1 MDTSLRLGRRDP
13 LGIEDEDQLLMYKS
27 AESALREDVL
37 PRSRPAAET
46 QIPKSDRV
54 ALPSSTAKSTDQ
66 GKPIEYKWPGSEQAT
81 QEPRT
86 DQAAQKS
93 ADGSI
98 PYTWPGSKPIEPEPV
113 AKPTEDTGDV
123 MRGAGTALAQTPALA
138 YGALGYVGAVG
149 ENLFGTGG
157 SMSSLKKFG
166 LNEYQTRMKEIGA
179 TAKDTD
185 DVTKAWAKAKGGDM
199 GALVDWA
206 QYGVG
211 YLGGNIVETVATSAI
226 GSVVGGLA
234 SGPVAPVGALG
245 GAVAGVVGR
254 DAVKGV
260 AKNLIEGMVAK
271 EAARIAEKAGVETA
285 TGQMLKEATK
295 NVAKNIGSGMALA
308 GSSLIKE
315 TGGIY
320 GEAEEQAKKEGREL
334 DGGDLAR
341 IFGSGVV
348 AGLSEFAVDK
358 LGLDVAAGKIKIP
371 GGGRTGRSLIGGV
384 AGVGLEGGTEL
395 FQTAVERYGAGKTL
409 TGEDAMNEYINA
421 FALGGLGGGTVGAV
435 VGAFRDGKTSPDRVR
450 QILDQAQ
457 SDMTSDDGRQ
467 ELFDSMFD
475 DPKLGPILQANGIES
490 GDDPRFQNVITR
502 ALATQR
508 MLVDLEAPTP
518 EARAET
524 RKQREADVLAAFGET
539 ASTAVGG
546 DTGAIEPVI
555 QRSSVTP
562 NLETRTLEGE
572 AQPVILPET
581 AGGQAGTVAL
591 SPEDL
596 VARQQGF
603 EPLVGI
609 TTDKGPV
616 GNRFP
621 SMQAAEFFLLG
632 PKDAKTGQRSGG
644 YAQTNLLG
652 QGLEARIRQGKRSK
666 AEGGGTF
673 YFVETRKKPETPAPV
688 VTPAAPVTTA
698 AAPVVTPA
706 VTPTAP
712 VTPTKGKKA
721 TIPALTP
728 EEEQQ
733 QIPLRVRA
741 EEIAN
746 ELETLGGDKNLISGI
761 RSVITN
767 KRRIQNNDFYEGKL
781 AELKALKGA
790 GVQKTTEQRGVSAYF
805 TESKRDQ
812 GRYNEYKGNAD
823 IGPFLQSA
831 DDAIQQLTTFINNLG
846 YAVADVNNA
855 TPDKRALFAKSMMS
869 QIAGS
874 TSRML
879 VKREAFD
886 KKYKSASLEQKNKS
900 LVDLQK
906 DLVAAQ
912 EYLTK
917 QGEPDATQTRQV
929 TEGGEQQ
936 RQGAG
941 EQVPAVGEDRGVKA
955 EEQTGGGEA
964 GRGDQPVKG
973 GAKPQVTKP
982 AATPLP
988 LLVNPPTNEPSIQVT
1003 AKGRLPEQDALLGH
1017 LPISVLS
1024 APENIKQAMD
1034 VLGASSPEMLV
1045 NSTIPM
1051 LQRRG
1056 NILAEWEVRKILG
1069 NKPTPQATAP
1079 ATPSAPAK
1087 PAVDPAMQARVK
1099 ERINKAYEDG
1109 GLDLE
1114 DVIKL
1119 NKMVDDGDLMGAI
1132 SNMKRIVESNLGA
1145 GSGAKYSLSRTPQPT
1160 TTGRDFAYGKIK
1172 TIDDLNRDVRGHLAR
1187 QGSGGTFTA
1196 TRVPL
1201 GNLAGKVPGLPA
1213 MQRIA
1218 DLFGKKL
1225 VYFAVEK
1232 GSVDLI
1238 DGAVLSGSDTIFV
1251 NVNSSRP
1258 HIRILGH
1265 EMVHALRF
1273 SNKEIYTALTKHLSP
1288 YLDQGGMNAYAAQLG
1303 KEGMKDPAL
1312 ILEEAIAD
1320 IVGDR
1325 FGESTFWQMMADE
1338 NPSMFTQLARIVVDF
1353 LDSVM
1358 NRIRGQKTLDS
1369 KNLLTDVAAARQA
1382 IVSVLADF
1390 DARSAAPAK
1399 PTGAPSFSRGR
1410 TGSAG
1415 VLAEVAPNPD
1425 QEIASRWN
1433 EMTAEEKTSTTQAVA
1448 NKMMTQI
1455 FNLLDLEGFTYRF
1468 SSGRYEGDV
1477 NPNILIDAPPN
1488 ASVQQLEL
1496 LAKVMGYV
1504 LDQKAMVAY
1513 DENNTTSGDQAG
1525 FVKVE
1530 IPKGM
1535 SEKQFDDMRQ
1545 HISDRVPQAD
1555 SDTLRDGALIF
1566 GNFSAYN
1573 DNVETLT
1580 DDQYRAAI
1588 RDAIESF
1595 DYDGEI
1601 RVSQPETFHSQF
1613 VWPENR
1619 EAYLQGTEY
1628 GEGSG
1633 LQGGEGANVRRSRRD
1648 RIDDIAEQAIAIRD
1662 KWIDARGAARAGR
1675 RAQPNQVAVGEPDA
1689 EYGTPRQGAIEV
1701 VAVHYSQV
1709 PRRVLSSSF
1718 FGTGLR
1724 GAEKGRLAEPTNA
1737 DIKNRIYTYVDIGY
1751 GIRPEAGVGGA
1762 AHVIKLKNIYD
1773 VTKDELGLSKGAR
1786 GRTEEE
1792 IASSF
1797 ERAVLRAGFDG
1808 YYTAPQGSDKG
1819 YAVLIGDH
1827 QIEIN
1832 PPAEA
1837 PMFSRKREGETF
1849 YSAMERGFESVKQT
1863 SMPAQQ
1869 WKAWLNS
1876 NKEKLGIK
1884 KAEIEWTG
1892 INEWLDLQ
1900 QGKVEKQEVL
1910 NWIAGN
1916 KVRINDII
1924 LTDNPSVALPEYKDP
1939 TEEDYR
1945 EFVREKI
1952 EEQKNNVEY
1961 GTLGLDYNLEE
1972 EYPEL
1977 YKVDPD
1983 SMTMEEAK
1991 QWIKDYS
1998 SMTVFN
2004 REHIRGYERSL
2015 GRAKDRLKARY
2026 NKSIGSIQTVLPGG
2040 EDYAEIILTD
2050 PSIQPYKEEDTIHF
2064 GDIAYGKHIGWLRTN
2079 VRKDAE
2085 GNDVLFLEEIQSQRA
2100 QEGREFGIF
2109 DSKRTELP
2117 AGFTVYQ
2124 DFGSLARPKNASW
2137 YVINDSTKK
2146 QVGIFGRTKEEAI
2159 ESALRSG
2166 VPEAPFI
2173 EDTKSWASLLLKR
2186 AIAYAQTK
2194 GIDRVAWTTGDQQ
2207 NERYRLSKVV
2217 DEIYYDA
2224 YEDGTTYEV
2233 TAIKDGDEIT
2243 QGSGQMDIGAIRRA
2257 YGKDVA
2263 KLISNGS
2270 GDQAEGNVKVIRGE
2284 NLDVG
2289 GAGMREFYNT
2299 IVPSVA
2305 KTIAGKDSVTV
2316 MDIEWTGQQL
2326 GFVIP
2331 EKLQEQVA
2339 NDGFPMFSRKRYEE
2353 QFSDLDDKTRATAMR
2368 KGYYSPPTIK
2378 ERLDH
2383 LKPRLW
2389 DRIIQGTFDK
2399 FRAVRGISE
2408 KAYMMLRMS
2417 SGSQDGAVS
2426 ALLHYGQVYDDDG
2439 ALNVKKGT
2447 KGLLEAL
2454 DPVGGEVDRFL
2465 LWIAANRAANLS
2477 KDERERFFSQE
2488 DIRQLQKLNM
2498 GTMKN
2503 GKSRIGVYA
2512 EALKNMNELNRSV
2525 LDLARTTGL
2534 IDADAYKR
2542 FSADIWYV
2550 PFYRQMEDDGS
2561 LSAAQTSSGAV
2572 GQYLSKKLKGSDRPL
2587 NDLMENVLMN
2597 WSHILSASMKNKA
2610 AVETLKAATDM
2621 GDIVTK
2627 LPAQMKGAVKV
2638 MEGGKETYYM
2648 IEDEFLLAS
2657 LSAVSQ
2663 MPSYGFWM
2671 DTARGFKTTLTRFIS
2686 LSPTFKINNLIR
2698 DSIQSIGLSELSNN
2712 PLGNVMQ
2719 GWRAYKTDRAEA
2731 LAGGGLFAMGNA
2743 FDGDQSASVKRLL
2756 KTGVNKADILDT
2768 PEKVASFFRSAQDKY
2783 DEISDASENANRLAL
2798 YQQLR
2803 AKGASHLE
2811 AAYAARDLQDFSLQG
2826 SWTAI
2831 RYAAQVLPYF
2841 NARLQGMYKLG
2852 RDGLDPTMQVLTGK
2866 ASDTERQKAAKFAT
2880 VTGAVVTAALILYL
2894 SQKDDEDWKKR
2905 EDWDRDAFFWFKIPG
2920 TDKAVRIPKPFEM
2933 GAIATITERALE
2945 QMVDSSV
2952 EGKVFGKRLLHVLSD
2967 NFAINPIPQFI
2978 RPIYDVARNKDGF
2991 TDRPIESMGMER
3003 ISVENRVS
3011 PGTSGAAIAISK
3023 VNNMFAEFAS
3033 KVTGGAINT
3042 QSVQLSPIQYD
3053 YMIKGYLGWVGTGI
3067 QTASNVMAAPF
3078 KDGASSRYE
3087 RIDDFLVVGNYVKTV
3102 PQAQSRYVTSFY
3114 ENAKDVATASSD
3126 VSHFLNSGQLEKAR
3140 EIYTEKADRLALAK
3154 LYNKGTNM
3162 MSDISK
3168 QIKMV
3173 EDDKTMSGAEKRL
3186 EIERLQQIRI
3196 QIAKNV
3202 EDMRIGMK
3210 NK

>member
-1 MDTSLRLGRRDP
+1 MATGLSLYGDGEEDSIFLTKDEAMDT
-13 LGIEDEDQLLMYKS
+13 E
-27 AESALREDVL
+27 VL
-37 PRSRPAAET
+37 PRSRGLSLSSRTA
-46 QIPKSDRV
+46 IPVPQSSAVMTDEKVSAGSDFVTHEDLIGLSR
-54 ALPSSTAKSTDQ
+54 
-66 GKPIEYKWPGSEQAT
+66 KPIAT
-81 QEPRT
+81 DVASPTDDSQEFVTHEDLLGLPKR
-86 DQAAQKS
+86 S
-93 ADGSI
+93 APPVG
-98 PYTWPGSKPIEPEPV
+98 TEKPKEE
-113 AKPTEDTGDV
+113 TGDFL
-123 MRGAGTALAQTPALA
+123 RGAGTALAQTPALA
-138 YGALGYVGAVG
+138 YGALGLAGAAG
-149 ENLFGTGG
+149 EKAFGTGG
-157 SMSSLKKFG
+157 SMSAIKKFG
-166 LNEYQTRMKEIGA
+166 LDQYQTRMKEIGA
-179 TAKDTD
+179 TAKESD
-185 DVTKAWAKAKGGDM
+185 DVTKAWAKAKQGDI
-199 GALVDWA
+199 GALADWA

-211 YLGGNIVETVATSAI
+211 YLGGNIVETVATSAL
-226 GSVVGGLA
+226 GSAIGGLTA
-234 SGPVAPVGALG
+234 GPA
-245 GAVAGVVGR
+245 GAVAGAGAGVVGR
-254 DAVKGV
+254 QAVQGV

-271 EAARIAEKAGVETA
+271 ESVRLAEGQAAKSAVKMAEKDVADLALSTA
-285 TGQMLKEATK
+285 IRQQATK
-295 NVAKNIGSGMALA
+295 NVAKGIGSSMALV

-320 GEAEEQAKKEGREL
+320 GEAEEQARGEGREL

-341 IFGSGVV
+341 IFGSGIV

-371 GGGRTGRSLIGGV
+371 GGGRAGRSLIGGA
-384 AGVGLEGGTEL
+384 AGVGFEGGTEL
-395 FQTAVERYGAGKTL
+395 FQTAVERFGAGKTL

-475 DPKLGPILQANGIES
+475 DPNLGPILQANGIES

-555 QRSSVTP
+555 QRASVTP

-581 AGGQAGTVAL
+581 AGGQAGTIAL

-673 YFVETRKKPETPAPV
+673 YFIETRKKPEAVTPAPV

-706 VTPTAP
+706 VTPAAP

-746 ELETLGGDKNLISGI
+746 ELEALGGDKNLISGI

-805 TESKRDQ
+805 TDSKRDQ

-879 VKREAFD
+879 LKREAFD

-917 QGEPDATQTRQV
+917 QGEPDATQARQV

-964 GRGDQPVKG
+964 GRGDQPVEG
-973 GAKPQVTKP
+973 GTQPQEVTP
-982 AATPLP
+982 A
-988 LLVNPPTNEPSIQVT
+988 
-1003 AKGRLPEQDALLGH
+1003 
-1017 LPISVLS
+1017 
-1024 APENIKQAMD
+1024 
-1034 VLGASSPEMLV
+1034 
-1045 NSTIPM
+1045 
-1051 LQRRG
+1051 
-1056 NILAEWEVRKILG
+1056 
-1069 NKPTPQATAP
+1069 
-1079 ATPSAPAK
+1079 APAK

-1099 ERINKAYEDG
+1099 ERINRADEDG
-1109 GLDLE
+1109 GLDFE
-1114 DVIKL
+1114 DVVKL
-1119 NKMVDDGDLMGAI
+1119 NKMVDDGDLMGAV
-1132 SNMKRIVESNLGA
+1132 SNLKRIVESNLGA

-1225 VYFAVEK
+1225 VYFAVEE

-1273 SNKEIYTALTKHLSP
+1273 SNKEIYTALTKHLLP
-1288 YLDQGGMNAYAAQLG
+1288 YLDQGGMNAYRAQLS

-1358 NRIRGQKTLDS
+1358 NKIRGRQTLDS

-1390 DARSAAPAK
+1390 DARSAAPTQ
-1399 PTGAPSFSRGR
+1399 PTGLPSFSQKRMDLPSEPGTQEIPDGYVR
-1410 TGSAG
+1410 LYHQTDTESLDNIAKEGLSIKYAKGIEGPRAIYAG
-1415 VLAEVAPNPD
+1415 ETPFYGPVETRPTLEFIVPKEQWDAPFVLQDVRPD
-1425 QEIASRWN
+1425 QIIAAHYPWHRR
-1433 EMTAEEKTSTTQAVA
+1433 VRY
-1448 NKMMTQI
+1448 
-1455 FNLLDLEGFTYRF
+1455 LE
-1468 SSGRYEGDV
+1468 D
-1477 NPNILIDAPPN
+1477 NQDA
-1488 ASVQQLEL
+1488 
-1496 LAKVMGYV
+1496 M
-1504 LDQKAMVAY
+1504 QKALAGEF
-1513 DENNTTSGDQAG
+1513 DDLDGDYKLAVQY
-1525 FVKVE
+1525 VKDKYGETAPAPSMSVNKPPAKSQEFFAKASE
-1530 IPKGM
+1530 IPEPEGVQIIRENWIGGV
-1535 SEKQFDDMRQ
+1535 SGLGD
-1545 HISDRVPQAD
+1545 
-1555 SDTLRDGALIF
+1555 RDGVYDLYRVSGGRAYTSNVQNLARKSF
-1566 GNFSAYN
+1566 G
-1573 DNVETLT
+1573 
-1580 DDQYRAAI
+1580 
-1588 RDAIESF
+1588 ESF
-1595 DYDGEI
+1595 KGYRLMSRDEYEELKAG
-1601 RVSQPETFHSQF
+1601 SMGSQF
-1613 VWPENR
+1613 VSFTFNPKVAEAFRNLPAYSGRKDLVVVEMDLTPEHINMIGSLG
-1619 EAYLQGTEY
+1619 EQEIVVDYGQGYNPDTVKEY
-1628 GEGSG
+1628 G
-1633 LQGGEGANVRRSRRD
+1633 
-1648 RIDDIAEQAIAIRD
+1648 
-1662 KWIDARGAARAGR
+1662 K
-1675 RAQPNQVAVGEPDA
+1675 P
-1689 EYGTPRQGAIEV
+1689 
-1701 VAVHYSQV
+1701 
-1709 PRRVLSSSF
+1709 
-1718 FGTGLR
+1718 
-1724 GAEKGRLAEPTNA
+1724 
-1737 DIKNRIYTYVDIGY
+1737 
-1751 GIRPEAGVGGA
+1751 
-1762 AHVIKLKNIYD
+1762 
-1773 VTKDELGLSKGAR
+1773 
-1786 GRTEEE
+1786 TEE
-1792 IASSF
+1792 A
-1797 ERAVLRAGFDG
+1797 
-1808 YYTAPQGSDKG
+1808 AP
-1819 YAVLIGDH
+1819 
-1827 QIEIN
+1827 
-1832 PPAEA
+1832 

-1876 NKEKLGIK
+1876 NKAQLGIK
-1884 KAEIEWTG
+1884 NAEIEWTG
-1892 INEWLDLQ
+1892 INEWFDLQ
-1900 QGKVEKQEVL
+1900 EGKVEKQAVL

-1945 EFVREKI
+1945 EFVRDRI
-1952 EEQKNNVEY
+1952 EEQKNNVERTVFGSDFY
-1961 GTLGLDYNLEE
+1961 DLEKD
-1972 EYPEL
+1972 YPEL

-1991 QWIKDYS
+1991 QWIQDYS

-2040 EDYAEIILTD
+2040 EDYAEIILID
-2050 PSIQPYKEEDTIHF
+2050 PSIRPYKEEDTIHF

-2079 VRKDAE
+2079 VRKDAD

-2100 QEGREFGIF
+2100 QEGREQGFA
-2109 DSKRTELP
+2109 DPKRKDLP

-2124 DFGSLARPKNASW
+2124 DERYGW
-2137 YVINDSTKK
+2137 YVLNESTKR
-2146 QVGIFGRTKEEAI
+2146 QVGLYGNTKEEAI
-2159 ESALRSG
+2159 NSVLEIG
-2166 VPEAPFI
+2166 VPEAPFM
-2173 EDTKSWASLLLKR
+2173 EDTKSWTSLLLKR

-2207 NERYRLSKVV
+2207 NERYKLSKVV
-2217 DEIYYDA
+2217 DEIVYDPH
-2224 YEDGTTYEV
+2224 EDGSTYQV
-2233 TAIKDGDEIT
+2233 TAIKDGDEIA

-2263 KLISNGS
+2263 KLISS
-2270 GDQAEGNVKVIRGE
+2270 GGGEQKFDPNVEPDLTSVKSIKGE

-2316 MDIEWTGQQL
+2316 MDIEGTGQQL

-2331 EKLQEQVA
+2331 EKIQEQVA

-2353 QFSDLDDKTRATAMR
+2353 QFSDLDEKTKNTAMR

-2638 MEGGKETYYM
+2638 MESGKETYYQ
-2648 IEDEFLLAS
+2648 IDDEFLMSS

-2663 MPSYGFWM
+2663 MPTYGFFW

-2719 GWRAYKTDRAEA
+2719 GWRAYKDERAEA

-2756 KTGVNKADILDT
+2756 KSGVNKADILDT

-2831 RYAAQVLPYF
+2831 RYAAMVLPYF

-2880 VTGAVVTAALILYL
+2880 VTGAVVATAFILYL

-2933 GAIATITERALE
+2933 GAIATIFERALE

-2952 EGKVFGKRLLHVLSD
+2952 EGKVFGKRLAAVLHD
-2967 NFAINPIPQFI
+2967 TFAINPIPQFI
-2978 RPIYDVARNKDGF
+2978 RPLYDVARNKDGF

-3003 ISVENRVS
+3003 LSVENRVS
-3011 PGTSGAAIAISK
+3011 PGTSGAAVAIGT
-3023 VNNMFAEFAS
+3023 VNSMFAEFAS
-3033 KVTGGAINT
+3033 KVTGGAINS
-3042 QSVQLSPIQYD
+3042 QSVQFSPIQYD
-3053 YMIKGYLGWVGTGI
+3053 YMIKGYLGWVGAGI

-3078 KDGASSRYE
+3078 KDGSSSRYE

-3114 ENAKDVATASSD
+3114 ENAKDVATATSD
-3126 VSHFLNSGQLEKAR
+3126 VSHFLNSGQYEKAR
-3140 EIYTEKADRLALAK
+3140 ETIAESRDKIALSK
-3154 LYNKGTNM
+3154 LYTKGTNI
-3162 MSDISK
+3162 MSTLSN
-3168 QIKMV
+3168 QIKAV

-3186 EIERLQQIRI
+3186 EIERLQQLRI
-3196 QIAKNV
+3196 QIAKSV
-3202 EDMRIGMK
+3202 EDVRIGMK
-3210 NK
+3210 NR

>member
-1 MDTSLRLGRRDP
+1 MATGLSLFGIDETDGEENP
-13 LGIEDEDQLLMYKS
+13 LYLSKDE
-27 AESALREDVL
+27 ALSTNVF
-37 PRSRPAAET
+37 PRSRGEAVPARTALSVPSSSAVLPEPAAVEKR
-46 QIPKSDRV
+46 KSLADILDSRASV
-54 ALPSSTAKSTDQ
+54 PQTTED
-66 GKPIEYKWPGSEQAT
+66 I
-81 QEPRT
+81 
-86 DQAAQKS
+86 AAQPATESKRS
-93 ADGSI
+93 LADVLDTKLFG
-98 PYTWPGSKPIEPEPV
+98 TETKPVESV
-113 AKPTEDTGDV
+113 AKPAEDTGDF

-138 YGALGYVGAVG
+138 YGALGLAGAAG
-149 ENLFGTGG
+149 EKVFGTGG
-157 SMSSLKKFG
+157 AMSSIKKFG
-166 LNEYQTRMKEIGA
+166 LDQYQSRMKEIGA
-179 TAKDTD
+179 TAKESD
-185 DVTKAWAKAKGGDM
+185 DVTKAWEKAKQGDI
-199 GALVDWA
+199 GALADWA

-211 YLGGNIVETVATSAI
+211 YLGGNIVETVATSAL
-226 GSVVGGLA
+226 GSAIGGLTA
-234 SGPVAPVGALG
+234 GPA
-245 GAVAGVVGR
+245 GAVAGAGAGVVGR
-254 DAVKGV
+254 QAVQGV

-271 EAARIAEKAGVETA
+271 EAVRLAEGQAAKSAVKMAEQDIANLALSTA
-285 TGQMLKEATK
+285 VRQQATK
-295 NVAKNIGSGMALA
+295 NVAKGIGSSMALV

-320 GEAEEQAKKEGREL
+320 GEAEEQAGKEGREL

-371 GGGRTGRSLIGGV
+371 GGGRTGRSIIGGA
-384 AGVGLEGGTEL
+384 AGVGFEGGTEL
-395 FQTAVERYGAGKTL
+395 FQTAVERFGAGKAL

-435 VGAFRDGKTSPDRVR
+435 VGAFRDGKATPDRVR

-457 SDMTSDDGRQ
+457 ADMTSDDGRQ
-467 ELFDSMFD
+467 ELFDSMYD
-475 DPKLGPILQANGIES
+475 DPKLGPILQANNIES
-490 GDDPRFQNVITR
+490 GDDPRFQNVITK

-518 EARAET
+518 EVRAET

-546 DTGAIEPVI
+546 ATGAIEPVI
-555 QRSSVTP
+555 QRASVTP
-562 NLETRTLEGE
+562 NLETRTFEGE

-596 VARQQGF
+596 AARREGF

-609 TTDKGPV
+609 TTDKGPI
-616 GNRFP
+616 GNRF
-621 SMQAAEFFLLG
+621 SLVIDAVEFLEGKLD
-632 PKDAKTGQRSGG
+632 PKTQQRSGG
-644 YAQTNLLG
+644 YAQDVLDK
-652 QGLEARIRQGKRSK
+652 QGLEARIRRGKRSE

-673 YFVETRKKPETPAPV
+673 YFIETRKKPEVAPAAAPV

-706 VTPTAP
+706 VTPAAP

-721 TIPALTP
+721 AIPALTP

-761 RSVITN
+761 RSVISN

-790 GVQKTTEQRGVSAYF
+790 GVQKTTEKRGVSDYLSG
-805 TESKRDQ
+805 SKREQ
-812 GRYNEYKGNAD
+812 GRYDEYKGNAD
-823 IGPFLQSA
+823 IAPFLQSA

-855 TPDKRALFAKSMMS
+855 TPDKRALFAKNLMS

-874 TSRML
+874 TTRML
-879 VKREAFD
+879 LKREAFD
-886 KKYKSASLEQKNKS
+886 KKYKNASLEQKNKS

-912 EYLTK
+912 EYIVK

-929 TEGGEQQ
+929 TEGGQPKRED
-936 RQGAG
+936 AG
-941 EQVPAVGEDRGVKA
+941 GGLQEVGEDRVVTPQEQAGGG
-955 EEQTGGGEA
+955 QTGGGN
-964 GRGDQPVKG
+964 QPVEG
-973 GAKPQVTKP
+973 GAQPQ
-982 AATPLP
+982 
-988 LLVNPPTNEPSIQVT
+988 
-1003 AKGRLPEQDALLGH
+1003 
-1017 LPISVLS
+1017 
-1024 APENIKQAMD
+1024 
-1034 VLGASSPEMLV
+1034 
-1045 NSTIPM
+1045 
-1051 LQRRG
+1051 
-1056 NILAEWEVRKILG
+1056 EV
-1069 NKPTPQATAP
+1069 
-1079 ATPSAPAK
+1079 K
-1087 PAVDPAMQARVK
+1087 PAVDPVMQARVK
-1099 ERINKAYEDG
+1099 ERINKADEDG
-1109 GLDLE
+1109 GLDFA
-1114 DVIKL
+1114 DVVKL

-1132 SNMKRIVESNLGA
+1132 NSMKRIVEDNLGVGA
-1145 GSGAKYSLSRTPQPT
+1145 GAKYSLSRAPQPT
-1160 TTGRDFAYGKIK
+1160 TTGRDFSYGNIK

-1187 QGSGGTFTA
+1187 QGSTESFTA
-1196 TRVPL
+1196 ARVPI

-1232 GSVDLI
+1232 GSVDFI

-1258 HIRILGH
+1258 HIRVLGH

-1288 YLDQGGMNAYAAQLG
+1288 YLDQGGMNAYRAQLS

-1325 FGESTFWQMMADE
+1325 FGESSFWQMMADE

-1358 NRIRGQKTLDS
+1358 NKIRSKQTLDS

-1390 DARSAAPAK
+1390 EQKQPTAPSR
-1399 PTGAPSFSRGR
+1399 PTGRPALSQQRETR
-1410 TGSAG
+1410 SAG

-1425 QEIASRWN
+1425 QEVASRWN
-1433 EMTAEEKTSTTQAVA
+1433 EMTGEEKTRATQALA

-1455 FNLLDLEGFTYRF
+1455 FNLLDLTGFTYRF

-1477 NPNILIDAPPN
+1477 NPNILIDAPAG
-1488 ASVQQLEL
+1488 ASVQQLET

-1530 IPKGM
+1530 IPPGM
-1535 SEKQFDDMRQ
+1535 SEVQFDNLRQ

-1573 DNVETLT
+1573 DNVQTLT
-1580 DDQYRAAI
+1580 DDEYRAAI
-1588 RDAIESF
+1588 RSAVESF

-1601 RVSQPETFHSQF
+1601 RVSQPQTFHSQF
-1613 VWPENR
+1613 IWPDNR
-1619 EAYLQGTEY
+1619 EAYLEGTEY

-1633 LQGGEGANVRRSRRD
+1633 LQGGEGANVRRSRRE
-1648 RIDDIAEQAIAIRD
+1648 RLTDIAEQAIAIRD
-1662 KWIDARGAARAGR
+1662 KWIDSRGAARSGR
-1675 RAQPNQVAVGEPDA
+1675 RLQPNQISVGEPDA
-1689 EYGTPRQGAIEV
+1689 EYGTPKQGAIEV
-1701 VAVHYSQV
+1701 VAVHFSQE
-1709 PRRVLSSSF
+1709 PRRVLSSAF

-1724 GAEKGRLAEPTNA
+1724 GAEKSRLTDPANT
-1737 DIKNRIYTYVDIGY
+1737 DIRNRIYTYVDVGY
-1751 GIRPEAGVGGA
+1751 GIKPESGVGSV
-1762 AHVIKLKNIYD
+1762 AHTIKLKNIYD
-1773 VTKDELGLSKGAR
+1773 AVADTLGLARGAR
-1786 GRTEEE
+1786 GTTEEE

-1808 YYTAPQGSDKG
+1808 YYSAPQGSERG
-1819 YAVLIGDH
+1819 YAVLVGEH
-1827 QIEIN
+1827 QIEIGGDTTK
-1832 PPAEA
+1832 A

-1849 YSAMERGFESVKQT
+1849 YSAMERGFESVKQA

-1869 WKAWLNS
+1869 WKSWLNS
-1876 NKEKLGIK
+1876 NKEKLGIR

-1900 QGKVEKQEVL
+1900 EGKVEKQAVL

-1916 KVRINDII
+1916 KVKLNDII
-1924 LTDNPSVALPEYKDP
+1924 LTDNPSVPLPEYKDP
-1939 TEEDYR
+1939 TEDDYR
-1945 EFVREKI
+1945 EFVRDEI
-1952 EEQKNNVEY
+1952 ERNYDYIGVVDEQYEDENPQWFI
-1961 GTLGLDYNLEE
+1961 D
-1972 EYPEL
+1972 
-1977 YKVDPD
+1977 VDSLTGD
-1983 SMTMEEAK
+1983 EAK
-1991 QWIKDYS
+1991 QWIKDNS
-1998 SMTVFN
+1998 SLVRFN

-2015 GRAKDRLKARY
+2015 ARAKDRLTAKY
-2026 NKSIGSIQTVLPGG
+2026 NRPTGGVPTVLPNGR
-2040 EDYAEIILTD
+2040 DYAEIILTD
-2050 PSIQPYKEEDTIHF
+2050 PSIQPYKEEDAIHF
-2064 GDIAYGKHIGWLRTN
+2064 GDLAYGKHIGWLRTN
-2079 VRKDAE
+2079 VRKDVD

-2100 QEGREFGIF
+2100 QEGREQGFA
-2109 DSKRTELP
+2109 DPKRTELP
-2117 AGFTVYQ
+2117 EGFTVYQ
-2124 DFGSLARPKNASW
+2124 DERYGW
-2137 YVINDSTKK
+2137 YVLNESTKR
-2146 QVGIFGRTKEEAI
+2146 QVGLYGNTKEEAI
-2159 ESALRSG
+2159 RSVLGVG
-2166 VPEAPFI
+2166 VPAAPFVK
-2173 EDTKSWASLLLKR
+2173 DTKSWVSLLLKR

-2207 NERYRLSKVV
+2207 NQRYRLSKAV
-2217 DEIYYDA
+2217 DAIYYDA
-2224 YEDGTTYEV
+2224 YEDGKTYEV
-2233 TAIKDGDEIT
+2233 TAIKDDDEIT
-2243 QGSGQMDIGAIRRA
+2243 QGSGKMDLDTIRRTYGKDIAKMIADGAGEIGAID
-2257 YGKDVA
+2257 G
-2263 KLISNGS
+2263 
-2270 GDQAEGNVKVIRGE
+2270 VKVIRGE
-2284 NLDVG
+2284 SLDVG

-2305 KTIAGKDSVTV
+2305 KEITKANVAPMYVVTDNPYINAKLLIVQKADGKYQIVEEVNGKETPLSKMFDSLEEANSARGQIAGATPQ
-2316 MDIEWTGQQL
+2316 M

-2339 NDGFPMFSRKRYEE
+2339 NDGFPMFSRKRYED
-2353 QFSDLDDKTRATAMR
+2353 QFSDVSPDTRERALK
-2368 KGYYSPPTIK
+2368 KGFYSPPTIK

-2383 LKPRLW
+2383 LRPNFAL
-2389 DRIIQGTFDK
+2389 RIVQGTFDK
-2399 FRAVRGISE
+2399 FRSVRDISR
-2408 KAYMMLRMS
+2408 KAYLMLRMS
-2417 SGSQDGAVS
+2417 AGSQDGAVS
-2426 ALLHYGQVYDDDG
+2426 TLLHYGQVFNDDG

-2447 KGLLEAL
+2447 QGLLEVL

-2465 LWIAANRAANLS
+2465 LWIAANRAAALS
-2477 KDERERFFSQE
+2477 KDERERFFSPE
-2488 DIRQLQKLNM
+2488 DIKSLRGLNM

-2503 GKSRIGVYA
+2503 GKSRLAVYA
-2512 EALKNMNELNRSV
+2512 ETLKNMNELNRSV
-2525 LDLARTTGL
+2525 LDVARDTGL
-2534 IDADAYKR
+2534 IDAEGYKR
-2542 FSADIWYV
+2542 FSADIWYI

-2561 LSAAQTSSGAV
+2561 LSAAQTSSGSV
-2572 GQYLSKKLKGSDRPL
+2572 GQYLSKKLKGSERPL

-2597 WSHILSASMKNKA
+2597 WTHILSASMKNQA
-2610 AVETLKAATDM
+2610 AVETLTSATQM

-2627 LPAQMKGAVKV
+2627 LERQEKGAVKV
-2638 MEGGKETYYM
+2638 MEKGKETFYR
-2648 IEDEFLLAS
+2648 IDDEFLLTS
-2657 LSAVSQ
+2657 LSAVAQ
-2663 MPSYGFWM
+2663 MPSYHWSM
-2671 DTARGFKTTLTRFIS
+2671 DIMRGFKTTLTRFIS

-2698 DSIQSIGLSELSNN
+2698 DSIQSIGLSELSRN
-2712 PLGNVMQ
+2712 PMGNVMQ

-2743 FDGDQSASVKRLL
+2743 FDGDQSAAVKRLL

-2768 PEKVASFFRSAQDKY
+2768 PEKVAAFFGKVQDKY
-2783 DEISDASENANRLAL
+2783 DELSDASENANRLAL

-2811 AAYAARDLQDFSLQG
+2811 ASYAARDLQDFSLQG
-2826 SWTAI
+2826 SWSAI

-2841 NARLQGMYKLG
+2841 NARLQGLYKLG

-2880 VTGAVVTAALILYL
+2880 VTGAVVTAAMILYL

-2905 EDWDRDAFFWFKIPG
+2905 EDWDRDAFFWFKLPG

-2933 GAIATITERALE
+2933 GAIATLVERMTE
-2945 QMVDSSV
+2945 QMIDSQV
-2952 EGKVFGKRLLHVLSD
+2952 EGKVFGKRLLAVLHD
-2967 NFAINPIPQFI
+2967 TFAINPIPQAI
-2978 RPIYDVARNKDGF
+2978 RPIYDIARNKDGF

-3003 ISVENRVS
+3003 ISVENRVT
-3011 PGTSGAAIAISK
+3011 PGTSGFAVAAST
-3023 VNNMFAEFAS
+3023 VNNLFAQFAS
-3033 KVTGGAINT
+3033 KATGGAINP
-3042 QSVQLSPIQYD
+3042 QSAQLSPIQYD
-3053 YMIKGYLGWVGTGI
+3053 YMIKGYLGWVGSGI
-3067 QTASNVMAAPF
+3067 QTASNVIATPF

-3087 RIDDFLVVGNYVKTV
+3087 RIDDFLVIGNYIKTV
-3102 PQAQSRYVTSFY
+3102 PQSQSRYVTSFY
-3114 ENAKDVATASSD
+3114 ENAKDIATATAD
-3126 VSHFLNSGQLEKAR
+3126 VSHFLNTGQLEKAN
-3140 EIYTEKADRLALAK
+3140 EAFTEKSDKIALAK
-3154 LYNKGTNM
+3154 LYTKGTNM
-3162 MSDISK
+3162 LSTIGK
-3168 QIKMV
+3168 QVKMV
-3173 EDDKTMSGAEKRL
+3173 EDDPKMSGAEKRL
-3186 EIERLQQIRI
+3186 EIERLQQIRV
-3196 QIAKNV
+3196 QIAKDV
-3202 EDMRIGMK
+3202 EDMRIAAK
-3210 NK
+3210 KK